1 MRFLR
6 KKSLIFQ
13 NCPFFS
19 LQLFPPDGLGN
30 AEEGAADTEAAVR
43 VEAAGSVGPDATG
56 RVIDLAAPTPLFGI
70 VFQTFHDYDSVTWD
84 IAEGFVRIPCV
95 ETEIAVAVKQGGA
108 DPNSNS
114 KLRDAIAKAKANNMP
129 NDNISRSIK
138 KASGE
143 LGSINYE
150 EMTYE
155 GYGVGGTAFIVQALT
170 DNKNRT
176 AGDVRHLFDKYGGS
190 LGATGCVSFMFKRK
204 GVIAVAKS
212 DISEDDLMM
221 YALEAGAEDINSD
234 DDEVYEVLTAPAD
247 FGAVRDE
254 LEKNGVKILSAEID
268 MIPENEANPDPQQQE
283 TLLKMIDKLEE
294 LDDVQNVYHNAVIT
308 IQDEEED

>member
-1 MRFLR
+1 MSGHSKWHNIQA
-6 KKSLIFQ
+6 KK
-13 NCPFFS
+13 
-19 LQLFPPDGLGN
+19 GKGV
-30 AEEGAADTEAAVR
+30 AARANVFTKI
-43 VEAAGSVGPDATG
+43 G
-56 RVIDLAAPTPLFGI
+56 R
-70 VFQTFHDYDSVTWD
+70 
-84 IAEGFVRIPCV
+84 
-95 ETEIAVAVKQGGA
+95 EIAVAVKQGGP

-155 GYGVGGTAFIVQALT
+155 GYGVGGTACIVQALT

-176 AGDVRHLFDKYGGS
+176 AGDVRHLFDKFGGS
-190 LGATGCVSFMFKRK
+190 LGTSGCVSIMFKRK
-204 GVIAVAKS
+204 GVFAVAKA

-221 YALEAGAEDINSD
+221 FALDAGAEDINSE

-247 FGAVRDE
+247 LGSVRDE
-254 LEKNGVKILSAEID
+254 LEKNGVKILSAEVD
-268 MIPENEANPDPQQQE
+268 MIPENEVNPDPQQQE

-308 IQDEEED
+308 IIDEEED